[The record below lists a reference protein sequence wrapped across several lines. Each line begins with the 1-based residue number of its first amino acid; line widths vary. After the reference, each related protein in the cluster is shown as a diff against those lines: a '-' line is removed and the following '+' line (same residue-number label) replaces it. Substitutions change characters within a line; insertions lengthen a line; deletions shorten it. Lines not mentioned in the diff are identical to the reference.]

1 MHASPRRYGDDLE
14 IIVQPSSH
22 VNNSGQLPIAV
33 IGGGITGLTAAYRLV
48 QQGRSIRL
56 FEASSRLGGAVR
68 SERDGDWLI
77 EAGPN
82 SLQQTPAL
90 ASFLTELGLDSVKLF
105 ARPEAKN
112 RYIVRGGKPQAA
124 PTSPP
129 GLITSKL
136 FSTGAKLRLMGEIFT
151 RPQTRPA
158 DISLADFG
166 EFHFGRELVD
176 YGLSPFV
183 SGVYAGDAEK
193 LSTRHSFPSLW
204 ETEHTH
210 GSIIR
215 GQIAAAKAKR
225 ARGEPTGAPPIIS
238 FTEGLEALPRALSAR
253 LPSGSV
259 EINAR
264 VTQLTPPA
272 NGQPWQVQ
280 WMRDNQAITE
290 NFASVILALPAAA
303 LASLSIGPDGSHPL
317 AALTDI
323 EYPPVSSLFLG
334 YRRDQIAHLLDGF
347 GMLVQPIERRSLLGV
362 LFNSTLFTG
371 RAPADHVTLTVMTG
385 GTRTPELAQLSD
397 SDLLPLVARE
407 LDSLLGVRGD
417 PVFFRRTVWS
427 RAIPQYNLG
436 YERFLDAITATEAA
450 YPSLLVGGH
459 VRDGI
464 SMTNCIASGD
474 KLAIRALAV
483 R

>member
-1 MHASPRRYGDDLE
+1 MSNPA
-14 IIVQPSSH
+14 
-22 VNNSGQLPIAV
+22 QLPVAV

-48 QQGRSIRL
+48 QKGRSVRL
-56 FEASSRLGGAVR
+56 FEASPRLGGAIR
-68 SERDGDWLI
+68 SDRDGDWLI

-90 ASFLTELGLDSVKLF
+90 ASFLTELGLDSAKLT

-136 FSTGAKLRLMGEIFT
+136 FSTGAKLRLMGEIFI
-151 RPQTRPA
+151 RRRTRPA

-193 LSTRHSFPSLW
+193 LSTRYSFPSLW
-204 ETEHTH
+204 EAEQTH

-225 ARGEPTGAPPIIS
+225 ARGEAADAPSIIS
-238 FTEGLEALPRALSAR
+238 FVEGLETIPRALAER
-253 LPSGSV
+253 LPAGSI
-259 EINAR
+259 ELNAR
-264 VTQLTPPA
+264 VTSLKPA
-272 NGQPWQVQ
+272 SSGQPWQVN
-280 WMRDNQAITE
+280 WTRDSQTHTE
-290 NFASVILALPAAA
+290 AFSSVILALPAAA
-303 LASLSIGPDGSHPL
+303 LATLAIGTEPL
-317 AALTDI
+317 PRLIGLANI

-334 YRRDQIAHLLDGF
+334 YRRDQVEHPLDGF
-347 GMLVQPIERRSLLGV
+347 GMLVPPIENRSLLGV
-362 LFNSTLFTG
+362 LFNSTLFSG
-371 RAPADHVTLTVMTG
+371 RAPEGHVALTVMTG
-385 GTRTPELAQLSD
+385 GARHPELARLAD
-397 SDLLPLVARE
+397 AELLPIVAGE
-407 LDSLLGVRGD
+407 LSGLLGIRGD
-417 PVFFRRTVWS
+417 PVFVRRTVWPH
-427 RAIPQYNLG
+427 AIPQYNLG
-436 YERFLDAITATEAA
+436 YERFLDLMAGTEDIF
-450 YPSLLVGGH
+450 PGLHIGGH

-464 SMTNCIASGD
+464 SMTNCIASGE
-474 KLAIRALAV
+474 KLATRVSASL
-483 R
+483 

>member
-1 MHASPRRYGDDLE
+1 MSNPA
-14 IIVQPSSH
+14 
-22 VNNSGQLPIAV
+22 QLPVAV

-48 QQGRSIRL
+48 QQGRIVRL
-56 FEASSRLGGAVR
+56 FEASSLLGGAIR

-90 ASFLTELGLDSVKLF
+90 ASFLTELGLDSVKLI

-136 FSTGAKLRLMGEIFT
+136 FSTGAKLRLMGEIFIRPRT
-151 RPQTRPA
+151 RTA
-158 DISLADFG
+158 DLSLAAFG

-204 ETEHTH
+204 ETEQTH

-238 FTEGLEALPRALSAR
+238 FTEGLEALPRSLAAR
-253 LPSGSV
+253 LPADSV
-259 EINAR
+259 SLNAR
-264 VTQLTPPA
+264 VTLLTPPTS
-272 NGQPWQVQ
+272 GQPWQVQ
-280 WMRDNQAITE
+280 WMRDNQTGTE
-290 NFASVILALPAAA
+290 SCAAVILALPAAA
-303 LASLSIGPDGSHPL
+303 LAKLAIGSDDIRPL
-317 AALTDI
+317 ASLADI

-334 YRRDQIAHLLDGF
+334 YRREQITHPLDGF
-347 GMLVQPIERRSLLGV
+347 GMLVPPIERRSLLGV

-371 RAPADHVTLTVMTG
+371 RAPENHVALTVMTG
-385 GTRTPELAQLSD
+385 GTRTPDLARLSD
-397 SDLLPLVARE
+397 ADLLSLVARE

-417 PVFFRRTVWS
+417 PVFVRRTVWP

-436 YERFLDAITATEAA
+436 YERFLDVIATAEAA
-450 YPSLLVGGH
+450 HPGLHVGGH

-464 SMTNCIASGD
+464 SMTNCISSGF
-474 KLAIRALAV
+474 ALAQKTLA
-483 R
+483 